1 MAMFKL
7 HDLRQEYLEYM
18 VDIMHKEGHHYFYHA
33 ANIAHEFHL
42 GCFYFTVGPVN
53 SRMDAQTKRWR
64 VQYEVDSRTWNYR
77 PDAIRHFSQT
87 SAADFEADK
96 YYGAWGTGDD
106 IVSGGYYKV
115 KVLHMADSG
124 VHSRSRPYSHTSS
137 GRSPQLV
144 EAESNGGEK
153 PSFARLEDDSDAA
166 DAFVDGDAPASNQ
179 HAPESKVP
187 VEAPELV
194 ALTDAEAVIKK
205 CKDLLNTAKNE
216 DSKAQ
221 SNITVGKL
229 CLTASSPA
237 SDSASLA
244 LKLYTP
250 VRFINNARTKFPLG
264 SLSEAARSFDQSVVY
279 QQIIEQEH
287 LKLQSEN
294 YTDAEMNY
302 EVSTG
307 AMSGWVFKGNEDF
320 YEEPLAKAIALVFFI
335 FVFIEIA
342 RIKEENENGTS
353 EHQCVMGLSD
363 AELFWGNF
371 LTAVV
376 KGLLA
381 SIVAITVMFLP
392 LKHEHPYGEGLNVSL
407 VTASFA
413 ISLIG
418 ECLLA
423 ICILWVFPK
432 GSLPLVAPV
441 VLLGFAPFVITRS
454 TLPLPL
460 HIYFLESRKSKLATC
475 VLPHIALYTVMKIIC
490 IARDYEGGASWSL
503 VTRRVLG
510 KDNVTIGELWGG
522 MLLCDVVMTFLAL
535 YLSKVLPWST
545 NNRQSPIFCLLP
557 NYWRDEPAVAAA
569 EKVNVKQDV
578 NRFEKLQPGDK
589 VIITTDNL
597 TKVFGA
603 KPVLNGLNLKVCAS
617 KITVLLGHNGS
628 GKTTLMTIL
637 TGMQAPTS
645 GAATVCGYNVASQ
658 RHQVRQRVSFCQQT
672 DIFFEYMTCAENVYY
687 FGSLKGGKPE
697 RLEESVRETLR
708 LVELEDKASSLPK
721 TLSGG
726 MRRKLSIAMTLLSKP
741 ELLILDEPTAGMD
754 AETRR
759 TIWNA
764 LTNLAKDRTLLLSSH
779 DMEEADA
786 IADQII
792 IMASGGIVCSGSIS
806 FLKKAC
812 GVGYKLT
819 FSKVKNAFKL
829 HDAMHIV
836 HKTIPA
842 AVVDDEK
849 QEEVSIALG
858 TLDSKDFPAM
868 FKALESSLEKL
879 GIAGIGVT
887 AASMKDVYL
896 KINLDWAPGGKAR
909 EQAVGG
915 KDIDV
920 VCKPITKRRTWAR
933 SFFALSVKRLLSLL
947 RSWDVFLF
955 FFVAPL
961 ALLVILA
968 WNSGVGAMD
977 KTLDRSRNKTLEIPV
992 ELGAHFP
999 RSRVVV
1005 GESPATDVS
1014 RNLRTLVEAQDCTV
1028 LATKDAEKELRK
1040 YTNEDFRS
1048 AFTVYPLAVAFESND
1063 IRMVPN
1069 PTSAITLPIT
1079 VNLVYTAWLRALTAQ
1094 PAAQIN
1100 VTIAYIEGSEKPDA
1114 VDVILLHISSWTEWV
1129 FGASMTYTYA
1139 FTEYCIFPLTERLSG
1154 ARDVQLMTGLSGV
1167 DYVFAHFV
1175 FDFIYHLLFSLSWC
1189 IIYCGFGSYSLST
1202 TGLFLLGFAASGP
1215 LFICVGYL
1223 AAEFTAT
1230 TMSAALWFIFV
1241 FSTGPVIS
1249 LMLKPVMYHIM
1260 SAVPHYVALIM
1271 PPYAVHSMFFK
1282 IWHNAEEIK
1291 QCKLLEKDRATEL
1304 GRCFGCAAA
1313 VESRVSLL
1321 DVIPAY
1327 DNITSGYSLGID
1339 CTGGLLQF
1347 TYNGIG
1353 FELVAVVA
1361 EGLLLMALMIF
1372 LMSGCFLSGHALAS
1386 DELPGEQDV
1395 EEEKKR
1401 VKAARQQDGLAG
1413 YSLLAW
1419 SLHKWFGT
1427 LHAVRGIYMAL
1438 RPTECFGLL
1447 GVNGA
1452 GKTTTFQMLAGL
1464 ISVSD
1469 GDAATAVAKLS
1480 TNIRQWQSQIS
1491 YCFQLGGL
1499 LDNMNAYEYLYL
1511 VGRLRGIP
1519 ENELEPM
1526 VDSIL
1531 SVVDLTEHASKECG
1545 VYSGGNRRKL
1555 TIAAALL
1562 GVQPFVFL
1570 DEPYAGVDVVS
1581 QNKILRAVAEMKKR
1595 SQTTFI
1601 LTSHNMEE
1609 CELSCDRLT
1618 IMVNGQMMCLGTLQ
1632 HLREKFGQG
1641 YRVEFFLEP
1650 TVAVDEVKL
1659 KKAVNKLFPGIQ
1671 LKDVQKN
1678 LLSYHLMERIPWSE
1692 LFTKVAHLQK
1702 KFPLEHA
1709 LVGEN
1714 TLQDI
1719 FLNFAK
1725 AQGSLLVPGFAAV
1738 VDVGTPS
1745 STKSPAALSSPTAA
1759 AT

>member
-1 MAMFKL
+1 MLGNVKTFLWRTLCVQSRGGRVMGLVLAVAIAGCCFISTTSK
-7 HDLRQEYLEYM
+7 
-18 VDIMHKEGHHYFYHA
+18 HKQPTP
-33 ANIAHEFHL
+33 L
-42 GCFYFTVGPVN
+42 
-53 SRMDAQTKRWR
+53 SK
-64 VQYEVDSRTWNYR
+64 
-77 PDAIRHFSQT
+77 
-87 SAADFEADK
+87 
-96 YYGAWGTGDD
+96 
-106 IVSGGYYKV
+106 
-115 KVLHMADSG
+115 DSG
-124 VHSRSRPYSHTSS
+124 TINVSFAFMPPVVSHIVYAPKSDYNDKLMRAVANEITSRLKATKM
-137 GRSPQLV
+137 QQ
-144 EAESNGGEK
+144 EESNGGRK
-153 PSFARLEDDSDAA
+153 PSFARLEDDSGSA
-166 DAFVDGDAPASNQ
+166 DASVDHDAPTSEE
-179 HAPESKVP
+179 HAPKGAVP
-187 VEAPELV
+187 VTTPELV

-205 CKDLLNTAKNE
+205 CKELLNKAKSK
-216 DSKAQ
+216 DSKTKN
-221 SNITVGKL
+221 NITVGML
-229 CLTASSPA
+229 CLTASCPA
-237 SDSASLA
+237 SDSASIA
-244 LKLYTP
+244 LKLYAP
-250 VRFINNARTKFPLG
+250 VHFTNEDSATKFPLG
-264 SLSEAARSFDQSVVY
+264 SFFAAAPSFDQSVVY

-287 LKLQSEN
+287 LKLQGEK
-294 YTDAEMNY
+294 YKDAQMNY

-307 AMSGWVFKGNEDF
+307 AMPGWVFNGNEDP
-320 YEEPLAKAIALVFFI
+320 YEDPLSMAIFIAFCFFVL
-335 FVFIEIA
+335 FEVA

-363 AELFWGNF
+363 AEFFWGHF
-371 LTAVV
+371 LTALV
-376 KGLLA
+376 KGLVM
-381 SIVAITVMFLP
+381 SFVAITVMFLP
-392 LKHEHPYGEGLNVSL
+392 LHDEHNYGDGLNVSL
-407 VTASFA
+407 VTVSFV

-418 ECLLA
+418 DCLF
-423 ICILWVFPK
+423 IILISWVFPK
-432 GSLPLVAPV
+432 GWLPLILSGVLLPIAPV
-441 VLLGFAPFVITRS
+441 VITTSAAAIR
-454 TLPLPL
+454 LPK
-460 HIYFLESRKSKLATC
+460 YFLLSRKSKLTSC
-475 VLPHIALYTVMKIIC
+475 VFPHTALYSVMRIIC
-490 IARDYEGGASWSL
+490 LARDYEGGASWSL
-503 VTRRVLG
+503 VTRRVLD

-522 MLLCDVVMTFLAL
+522 TLICDVVMTFLAF

-557 NYWRDEPAVAAA
+557 NYWRDEPAVAAV
-569 EKVNVKQDV
+569 ETVNVKQDV

-589 VIITTDNL
+589 VIISTDNL

-603 KPVLNGLNLKVCAS
+603 KPVLNGLSLKVCAS
-617 KITVLLGHNGS
+617 KITCLLGHNGA
-628 GKTTLMTIL
+628 GKTTLMSIL

-645 GAATVCGYNVASQ
+645 GAATVCGYDVASQ
-658 RHQVRQRVSFCQQT
+658 RYQVHQRVSFCQQT
-672 DIFFEYMTCAENVYY
+672 DIFFEYMTCAENLYY

-697 RLEESVRETLR
+697 RLEESIRETLR
-708 LVELEDKASSLPK
+708 LVALEDKASSLPK

-726 MRRKLSIAMTLLSKP
+726 MKRKLSIAMTLVSEP
-741 ELLILDEPTAGMD
+741 EVLILDEPTAGMD
-754 AETRR
+754 PETRR
-759 TIWNA
+759 TVWDT

-792 IMASGGIVCSGSIS
+792 VMASGGIVCNGSIS

-836 HKTIPA
+836 HKNIPA

-858 TLDSKDFPAM
+858 TLDTKDFPAM

-920 VCKPITKRRTWAR
+920 VCKPITKRRTMAR
-933 SFFALSVKRLLSLL
+933 SFFALFVKRLLSLL
-947 RSWDVFLF
+947 RSWDVFLL

-961 ALLVILA
+961 AFLGILA
-968 WNSGVGAMD
+968 WNLNAGAMD
-977 KTLDRSRNKTLEIPV
+977 KTPDQSPNKTLDIPV
-992 ELGAHFP
+992 ELGVHFP

-1005 GESPATDVS
+1005 GESPATNVS
-1014 RNLRTLVEAQDCTV
+1014 RNLRTLVEAQGCTV
-1028 LATKDAEKELRK
+1028 RPTKDAEKELRK
-1040 YTNEDFRS
+1040 YTNEDFQS
-1048 AFTVYPLAVAFESND
+1048 SFTVYPLAVAFESID

-1100 VTIAYIEGSEKPDA
+1100 VTITYMDSREKLDA
-1114 VDVILLHISSWTEWV
+1114 LDVILLNISSWADWV
-1129 FGASMTYTYA
+1129 VRLSVTYTYA
-1139 FTEYCIFPLTERLSG
+1139 FSVYCVFPLTERLSG

-1189 IIYCGFGSYSLST
+1189 IILCGFSSYSLST
-1202 TGLFLLGFAASGP
+1202 TGLFLLGFASSGP
-1215 LFICVGYL
+1215 MFICVGYL
-1223 AAEFTAT
+1223 AAELTAT
-1230 TMSAALWFIFV
+1230 TSCAVLCIIMV
-1241 FSTGPVIS
+1241 FCT
-1249 LMLKPVMYHIM
+1249 
-1260 SAVPHYVALIM
+1260 
-1271 PPYAVHSMFFK
+1271 
-1282 IWHNAEEIK
+1282 
-1291 QCKLLEKDRATEL
+1291 
-1304 GRCFGCAAA
+1304 
-1313 VESRVSLL
+1313 
-1321 DVIPAY
+1321 
-1327 DNITSGYSLGID
+1327 GYSLGID

-1347 TYNGIG
+1347 SYNGIG
-1353 FELVAVVA
+1353 FELVAIVA

-1372 LMSGCFLSGHALAS
+1372 LMSGYFFSGHALAS
-1386 DELPGEQDV
+1386 EELPGEKDV
-1395 EEEKKR
+1395 EEEKTR
-1401 VKAARQQDGLAG
+1401 VKTARQQDELAG

-1419 SLHKWFGT
+1419 NLHKRFGT

-1438 RPTECFGLL
+1438 RPSECFGLL

-1469 GDAATAVAKLS
+1469 GDAVTAVAKLS
-1480 TNIRQWQSQIS
+1480 GNIRQWQSQIS

-1519 ENELEPM
+1519 ENELKPM
-1526 VDSIL
+1526 VDSIV
-1531 SVVDLTEHASKECG
+1531 SVVDLTEHASKQCG
-1545 VYSGGNRRKL
+1545 EYSGGNRRKL

-1581 QNKILRAVAEMKKR
+1581 RNKIFRAVAEMKKCSR
-1595 SQTTFI
+1595 TTFI

-1609 CELSCDRLT
+1609 CEFSCDRLT

-1659 KKAVNKLFPGIQ
+1659 KKAVHKLFPGIQ
-1671 LKDVQKN
+1671 LKDTQKN

-1725 AQGSLLVPGFAAV
+1725 AQGSLPVPGFAAV

>member
-1 MAMFKL
+1 MLGNVKTFLWRTLCLQTMHTYGRNLAGPIIFSGYFFLMAASQHKQPAP
-7 HDLRQEYLEYM
+7 LR
-18 VDIMHKEGHHYFYHA
+18 K
-33 ANIAHEFHL
+33 
-42 GCFYFTVGPVN
+42 
-53 SRMDAQTKRWR
+53 
-64 VQYEVDSRTWNYR
+64 
-77 PDAIRHFSQT
+77 
-87 SAADFEADK
+87 
-96 YYGAWGTGDD
+96 
-106 IVSGGYYKV
+106 
-115 KVLHMADSG
+115 DSG
-124 VHSRSRPYSHTSS
+124 TINVSFAFMPPMVSHIVYAPKSDYNDKLMRAVADEIASRLKAMKME
-137 GRSPQLV
+137 Q
-144 EAESNGGEK
+144 AESNGGEK

-166 DAFVDGDAPASNQ
+166 DAFIDGDAPASNE
-179 HAPESKVP
+179 HAPESEVP
-187 VEAPELV
+187 VETPELV

-216 DSKAQ
+216 DSKTQ

-250 VRFINNARTKFPLG
+250 VRLINNARTKFPLG
-264 SLSEAARSFDQSVVY
+264 SFSKAARSFDQSVVY

-287 LKLQSEN
+287 LKLQSEK

-307 AMSGWVFKGNEDF
+307 AMPGWVFKGNEDN
-320 YEEPLAKAIALVFFI
+320 YEEPLATAISTGFI
-335 FVFIEIA
+335 IFLLLEIV

-363 AELFWGNF
+363 AEFFWGHF

-376 KGLLA
+376 NGLLA
-381 SIVAITVMFLP
+381 SIAAITVMFLP
-392 LKHEHPYGEGLNVSL
+392 VKHEHPYGEGLNVSL
-407 VTASFA
+407 VTVSFV
-413 ISLIG
+413 IFLIG
-418 ECLLA
+418 YCLVIIL
-423 ICILWVFPK
+423 ILWVFPK
-432 GSLPLVAPV
+432 GSLPLVAPG
-441 VLLGFAPFVITRS
+441 VLLGFAPFIITRS

-460 HIYFLESRKSKLATC
+460 PIYFLESRKSKLATC
-475 VLPHIALYTVMKIIC
+475 VLPNIALYSVMRIIC

-503 VTRRVLG
+503 VTRRVLD

-522 MLLCDVVMTFLAL
+522 MLLCDVVMTFLAF

-545 NNRQSPIFCLLP
+545 NNRQSPIFCLL
-557 NYWRDEPAVAAA
+557 
-569 EKVNVKQDV
+569 
-578 NRFEKLQPGDK
+578 
-589 VIITTDNL
+589 
-597 TKVFGA
+597 VFGA

-637 TGMQAPTS
+637 TGIQAPTS

-658 RHQVRQRVSFCQQT
+658 RYQVRQRVSFCQQT

-708 LVELEDKASSLPK
+708 LVALEDKASSFPK

-726 MRRKLSIAMTLLSKP
+726 MRRKLSIAMALLSKP
-741 ELLILDEPTAGMD
+741 EVLILDEPTAGMD

-759 TIWNA
+759 TVWDA

-836 HKTIPA
+836 RKTIPA

-920 VCKPITKRRTWAR
+920 VCKPITKRRTMAR
-933 SFFALSVKRLLSLL
+933 SFFALFVKRLLSLL

-961 ALLVILA
+961 ALLAILA
-968 WNSGVGAMD
+968 WHSEVGAMN
-977 KTLDRSRNKTLEIPV
+977 KTLDRRRNETLDIPV
-992 ELGAHFP
+992 ELGVHFP

-1005 GESPATDVS
+1005 GESPATNVS
-1014 RNLRTLVEAQDCTV
+1014 RNLRTLVEAESCTV
-1028 LATKDAEKELRK
+1028 LARKDAEKELRK
-1040 YTNEDFRS
+1040 YTNEDFQS

-1094 PAAQIN
+1094 PMAQIN
-1100 VTIAYIEGSEKPDA
+1100 VTIAYIEGSKKPDA
-1114 VDVILLHISSWTEWV
+1114 GDVILLHISSWTEWV
-1129 FGASMTYTYA
+1129 FGPSMTYTYA

-1175 FDFIYHLLFSLSWC
+1175 FDFIYHLLFSISWC
-1189 IIYCGFGSYSLST
+1189 IIYCSFSSYSLST
-1202 TGLFLLGFAASGP
+1202 TGLFLLGFASSGP

-1223 AAEFTAT
+1223 AAEFTGT
-1230 TMSAALWFIFV
+1230 TMSAVLWIIFV

-1249 LMLKPVMYHIM
+1249 LMLKPVMYNTM
-1260 SAVPHYVALIM
+1260 SAVPHYVALII
-1271 PPYAVHSMFFK
+1271 PPYTVHSMFFK
-1282 IWHNAEEIK
+1282 IWHNAEEMK
-1291 QCKLLEKDRATEL
+1291 QCKLLEKDRATAL
-1304 GRCFGCAAA
+1304 
-1313 VESRVSLL
+1313 
-1321 DVIPAY
+1321 
-1327 DNITSGYSLGID
+1327 GYSLGID
-1339 CTGGLLQF
+1339 CTGGLVQF
-1347 TYNGIG
+1347 TFKGIG
-1353 FELVAVVA
+1353 FELAAVLA

-1372 LMSGCFLSGHALAS
+1372 LISGYSPSGQIFAS
-1386 DELPGEQDV
+1386 QEMPGEQDV

-1401 VKAARQQDGLAG
+1401 VQAARQKDGLAG

-1419 SLHKWFGT
+1419 NLHKWFGT
-1427 LHAVRGIYMAL
+1427 LYAVRGIYMAL
-1438 RPTECFGLL
+1438 RPSECFGLL

-1480 TNIRQWQSQIS
+1480 GNIRQWQSQIS

-1519 ENELEPM
+1519 ENELKPM
-1526 VDSIL
+1526 VDSII

-1650 TVAVDEVKL
+1650 TVAVDGVKL
-1659 KKAVNKLFPGIQ
+1659 MQAVHELFPGIQ

-1702 KFPLEHA
+1702 TFPLEHA

-1725 AQGSLLVPGFAAV
+1725 APGSLPVPGFA
-1738 VDVGTPS
+1738 
-1745 STKSPAALSSPTAA
+1745 LW
-1759 AT
+1759 

>member
-1 MAMFKL
+1 MLGNVKTFLWRTLCLQTMHTYGRNLAGPIIFSGYFFLMAASQHKQPAP
-7 HDLRQEYLEYM
+7 LR
-18 VDIMHKEGHHYFYHA
+18 K
-33 ANIAHEFHL
+33 
-42 GCFYFTVGPVN
+42 
-53 SRMDAQTKRWR
+53 
-64 VQYEVDSRTWNYR
+64 
-77 PDAIRHFSQT
+77 
-87 SAADFEADK
+87 
-96 YYGAWGTGDD
+96 
-106 IVSGGYYKV
+106 
-115 KVLHMADSG
+115 DSG
-124 VHSRSRPYSHTSS
+124 TINVSFAFMPPMVSHIVYAPKSDYNDKLMRAVADEIASRLKAMKME
-137 GRSPQLV
+137 Q
-144 EAESNGGEK
+144 AESNGGEK

-166 DAFVDGDAPASNQ
+166 DAFIDGDAPASNE
-179 HAPESKVP
+179 HAPESEVP
-187 VEAPELV
+187 VETPELV

-216 DSKAQ
+216 DSKTQ

-250 VRFINNARTKFPLG
+250 VRLINNARTKFPLG
-264 SLSEAARSFDQSVVY
+264 SFSKAARSFDQSVVY

-287 LKLQSEN
+287 LKLQSEK

-307 AMSGWVFKGNEDF
+307 AMPGWVFKGNEDN
-320 YEEPLAKAIALVFFI
+320 YEEPLATAISTGFI
-335 FVFIEIA
+335 IFLLLEIV

-363 AELFWGNF
+363 AEFFWGHF

-376 KGLLA
+376 NGLLA
-381 SIVAITVMFLP
+381 SIAAITVMFLP
-392 LKHEHPYGEGLNVSL
+392 VKHEHPYGEGLNVSL
-407 VTASFA
+407 VTVSFV
-413 ISLIG
+413 IFLIG
-418 ECLLA
+418 YCLVIIL
-423 ICILWVFPK
+423 ILWVFPK
-432 GSLPLVAPV
+432 GSLPLVAPG
-441 VLLGFAPFVITRS
+441 VLLGFAPFIITRS

-460 HIYFLESRKSKLATC
+460 PIYFLESRKSKLATC
-475 VLPHIALYTVMKIIC
+475 VLPNIALYSVMRIIC

-503 VTRRVLG
+503 VTRRVLD

-522 MLLCDVVMTFLAL
+522 MLLCDVVMTFLAF

-557 NYWRDEPAVAAA
+557 NYWRYEPAVAAA

-597 TKVFGA
+597 AKVFGA

-637 TGMQAPTS
+637 TGIQAPTS

-658 RHQVRQRVSFCQQT
+658 RYQVRQRVSFCQQT

-708 LVELEDKASSLPK
+708 LVALEDKASSFPK

-726 MRRKLSIAMTLLSKP
+726 MRRKLSIAMALLSKP
-741 ELLILDEPTAGMD
+741 EVLILDEPTAGMD

-759 TIWNA
+759 TVWDA

-836 HKTIPA
+836 RKTIPA

-915 KDIDV
+915 
-920 VCKPITKRRTWAR
+920 
-933 SFFALSVKRLLSLL
+933 
-947 RSWDVFLF
+947 
-955 FFVAPL
+955 
-961 ALLVILA
+961 
-968 WNSGVGAMD
+968 
-977 KTLDRSRNKTLEIPV
+977 
-992 ELGAHFP
+992 
-999 RSRVVV
+999 
-1005 GESPATDVS
+1005 
-1014 RNLRTLVEAQDCTV
+1014 
-1028 LATKDAEKELRK
+1028 
-1040 YTNEDFRS
+1040 
-1048 AFTVYPLAVAFESND
+1048 
-1063 IRMVPN
+1063 
-1069 PTSAITLPIT
+1069 
-1079 VNLVYTAWLRALTAQ
+1079 
-1094 PAAQIN
+1094 
-1100 VTIAYIEGSEKPDA
+1100 
-1114 VDVILLHISSWTEWV
+1114 
-1129 FGASMTYTYA
+1129 
-1139 FTEYCIFPLTERLSG
+1139 
-1154 ARDVQLMTGLSGV
+1154 
-1167 DYVFAHFV
+1167 
-1175 FDFIYHLLFSLSWC
+1175 
-1189 IIYCGFGSYSLST
+1189 
-1202 TGLFLLGFAASGP
+1202 LFLLGFASSGP

-1223 AAEFTAT
+1223 AAEFTGT
-1230 TMSAALWFIFV
+1230 TMSAVLWIIFV

-1249 LMLKPVMYHIM
+1249 LMLKPVMYNTM
-1260 SAVPHYVALIM
+1260 SAVPHYVALII
-1271 PPYAVHSMFFK
+1271 PPYTVHSMFFK
-1282 IWHNAEEIK
+1282 IWHNAEEMK
-1291 QCKLLEKDRATEL
+1291 QCKLLEKDRATAL
-1304 GRCFGCAAA
+1304 
-1313 VESRVSLL
+1313 
-1321 DVIPAY
+1321 
-1327 DNITSGYSLGID
+1327 GYSLGID
-1339 CTGGLLQF
+1339 CTGGLVQF
-1347 TYNGIG
+1347 TFKGIG
-1353 FELVAVVA
+1353 FELAAVLA

-1372 LMSGCFLSGHALAS
+1372 LISGYSPSGQIFAS
-1386 DELPGEQDV
+1386 QEMPGEQDV

-1401 VKAARQQDGLAG
+1401 VQAARQKDGLAG

-1419 SLHKWFGT
+1419 NLHKWFGT
-1427 LHAVRGIYMAL
+1427 LYAVRGIYMAL
-1438 RPTECFGLL
+1438 RPSECFGLL

-1480 TNIRQWQSQIS
+1480 GNIRQWQSQIS

-1519 ENELEPM
+1519 ENELKPM
-1526 VDSIL
+1526 VDSII

-1650 TVAVDEVKL
+1650 TVAVDGVKL
-1659 KKAVNKLFPGIQ
+1659 MQAVHELFPGIQ

-1702 KFPLEHA
+1702 TFPLEHA

-1725 AQGSLLVPGFAAV
+1725 APGSLPVPGFA
-1738 VDVGTPS
+1738 
-1745 STKSPAALSSPTAA
+1745 LW
-1759 AT
+1759 

>member
-1 MAMFKL
+1 MLGNVKTFLWRTLCVQSRGGRVMGLVLAVAIAGCCFISTTSK
-7 HDLRQEYLEYM
+7 
-18 VDIMHKEGHHYFYHA
+18 HKQPTP
-33 ANIAHEFHL
+33 L
-42 GCFYFTVGPVN
+42 
-53 SRMDAQTKRWR
+53 SK
-64 VQYEVDSRTWNYR
+64 
-77 PDAIRHFSQT
+77 
-87 SAADFEADK
+87 
-96 YYGAWGTGDD
+96 
-106 IVSGGYYKV
+106 
-115 KVLHMADSG
+115 DSG
-124 VHSRSRPYSHTSS
+124 TINVSFAFMPPVVSHIVYAPKSDYNDKLMRAVANEITSRLKATKM
-137 GRSPQLV
+137 QQ
-144 EAESNGGEK
+144 EESNGGRK
-153 PSFARLEDDSDAA
+153 PSFARLEDDSGSA
-166 DAFVDGDAPASNQ
+166 DASVDHDAPTSEE
-179 HAPESKVP
+179 HAPKGAVP
-187 VEAPELV
+187 VTTPELV

-205 CKDLLNTAKNE
+205 CKELLNKAKSK
-216 DSKAQ
+216 DSKTKN
-221 SNITVGKL
+221 NITVGML
-229 CLTASSPA
+229 CLTASCPA
-237 SDSASLA
+237 SDSASIA
-244 LKLYTP
+244 LKLYAP
-250 VRFINNARTKFPLG
+250 VHFTNEDSATKFPLG
-264 SLSEAARSFDQSVVY
+264 SFFAAAPSFDQSVVY

-287 LKLQSEN
+287 LKLQGEK
-294 YTDAEMNY
+294 YKDAQMNY

-307 AMSGWVFKGNEDF
+307 AMPGWVFNGNEDP
-320 YEEPLAKAIALVFFI
+320 YEDPLSMAIFIAFCFFVL
-335 FVFIEIA
+335 FEVA

-363 AELFWGNF
+363 AEFFWGHF
-371 LTAVV
+371 LTALV
-376 KGLLA
+376 KGLVM
-381 SIVAITVMFLP
+381 SFVAITVMFLP
-392 LKHEHPYGEGLNVSL
+392 LHDEHNYGDGLNVSL
-407 VTASFA
+407 VTVSFV

-418 ECLLA
+418 DCLF
-423 ICILWVFPK
+423 IILISWVFPK
-432 GSLPLVAPV
+432 GWLPLILSGVLLPIAPV
-441 VLLGFAPFVITRS
+441 VITTSAAAIR
-454 TLPLPL
+454 LPK
-460 HIYFLESRKSKLATC
+460 YFLLSRKSKLTSC
-475 VLPHIALYTVMKIIC
+475 VFPHTALYSVMRIIC
-490 IARDYEGGASWSL
+490 LARDYEGGASWSL
-503 VTRRVLG
+503 VTRRVLD

-522 MLLCDVVMTFLAL
+522 TLICDVVMTFLAF

-557 NYWRDEPAVAAA
+557 NYWRDEPAVAAV
-569 EKVNVKQDV
+569 ETVNVKQDV

-589 VIITTDNL
+589 VIISTDNL

-603 KPVLNGLNLKVCAS
+603 KPVLNGLSLKVCAS
-617 KITVLLGHNGS
+617 KITCLLGHNGA
-628 GKTTLMTIL
+628 GKTTLMSIL

-645 GAATVCGYNVASQ
+645 GAATVCGYDVASQ
-658 RHQVRQRVSFCQQT
+658 RYQVHQRVSFCQQT
-672 DIFFEYMTCAENVYY
+672 DIFFEYMTCAENLYY

-697 RLEESVRETLR
+697 RLEESIRETLR
-708 LVELEDKASSLPK
+708 LVALEDKASSLPK

-726 MRRKLSIAMTLLSKP
+726 MKRKLSIAMTLVSEP
-741 ELLILDEPTAGMD
+741 EVLILDEPTAGMD
-754 AETRR
+754 PETRR
-759 TIWNA
+759 TVWDT

-792 IMASGGIVCSGSIS
+792 VMASGGIVCNGSIS

-836 HKTIPA
+836 HKNIPA

-858 TLDSKDFPAM
+858 TLDTKDFPAM

-915 KDIDV
+915 
-920 VCKPITKRRTWAR
+920 
-933 SFFALSVKRLLSLL
+933 
-947 RSWDVFLF
+947 
-955 FFVAPL
+955 
-961 ALLVILA
+961 
-968 WNSGVGAMD
+968 
-977 KTLDRSRNKTLEIPV
+977 
-992 ELGAHFP
+992 
-999 RSRVVV
+999 
-1005 GESPATDVS
+1005 
-1014 RNLRTLVEAQDCTV
+1014 
-1028 LATKDAEKELRK
+1028 
-1040 YTNEDFRS
+1040 
-1048 AFTVYPLAVAFESND
+1048 
-1063 IRMVPN
+1063 
-1069 PTSAITLPIT
+1069 
-1079 VNLVYTAWLRALTAQ
+1079 
-1094 PAAQIN
+1094 
-1100 VTIAYIEGSEKPDA
+1100 
-1114 VDVILLHISSWTEWV
+1114 
-1129 FGASMTYTYA
+1129 
-1139 FTEYCIFPLTERLSG
+1139 
-1154 ARDVQLMTGLSGV
+1154 
-1167 DYVFAHFV
+1167 
-1175 FDFIYHLLFSLSWC
+1175 
-1189 IIYCGFGSYSLST
+1189 
-1202 TGLFLLGFAASGP
+1202 LFLLGFASSGP
-1215 LFICVGYL
+1215 MFICVGYL
-1223 AAEFTAT
+1223 AAELTAT
-1230 TMSAALWFIFV
+1230 TSCAVLCIIMV
-1241 FSTGPVIS
+1241 FCTGPMIS
-1249 LMLKPVMYHIM
+1249 LMLKPLIYQTM
-1260 SAVPHYVALIM
+1260 SAVPHYVALII
-1271 PPYAVHSMFFK
+1271 PPYTVHSMFFK
-1282 IWHNAEEIK
+1282 IGTNAEEMK
-1291 QCKLLEKDRATEL
+1291 QCKVLEKDRGTEL
-1304 GRCFGCAAA
+1304 
-1313 VESRVSLL
+1313 
-1321 DVIPAY
+1321 
-1327 DNITSGYSLGID
+1327 GYSLGID

-1347 TYNGIG
+1347 SYNGIG
-1353 FELVAVVA
+1353 FELVAIVA

-1372 LMSGCFLSGHALAS
+1372 LMSGYFFSGHALAS
-1386 DELPGEQDV
+1386 EELPGEKDV
-1395 EEEKKR
+1395 EEEKTR
-1401 VKAARQQDGLAG
+1401 VKTARQQDELAG

-1419 SLHKWFGT
+1419 NLHKRFGT

-1438 RPTECFGLL
+1438 RPSECFGLL

-1469 GDAATAVAKLS
+1469 GDAVTAVAKLS
-1480 TNIRQWQSQIS
+1480 GNIRQWQSQIS

-1519 ENELEPM
+1519 ENELKPM
-1526 VDSIL
+1526 VDSIV
-1531 SVVDLTEHASKECG
+1531 SVVDLTEHASKQCG
-1545 VYSGGNRRKL
+1545 EYSGGNRRKL

-1581 QNKILRAVAEMKKR
+1581 RNKIFRAVAEMKKCSR
-1595 SQTTFI
+1595 TTFI

-1609 CELSCDRLT
+1609 CEFSCDRLT

-1659 KKAVNKLFPGIQ
+1659 KKAVHKLFPGIQ
-1671 LKDVQKN
+1671 LKDTQKN

-1725 AQGSLLVPGFAAV
+1725 AQGSLPVPGFAAV